1 MASAGNGH
9 EEVTMMSPKEAG
21 KIEKKA
27 KAREDLVNVTSGA
40 REIVDGATANAR
52 AATTILLHPFNKE
65 VKEDAVAK
73 AREFKAMSAQ
83 QQATVR
89 ATGAQQAAQQR
100 MMLADS
106 TGHPPEQTL
115 NGQQHNDSPII
126 DNHPPPTASSPTGA
140 WSSQQFHQ
148 QFHQIA
154 DEPKFYEL

>member
-1 MASAGNGH
+1 MASAGNNGD
-9 EEVTMMSPKEAG
+9 EEVMLSPKEAG

-65 VKEDAVAK
+65 VKEDAIAK

-100 MMLADS
+100 TMLSADP
-106 TGHPPEQTL
+106 TGHPPETL
-115 NGQQHNDSPII
+115 NGQEHNDNGPI
-126 DNHPPPTASSPTGA
+126 DNHPPPTASSPTG
-140 WSSQQFHQ
+140 S
-148 QFHQIA
+148 
-154 DEPKFYEL
+154 